1 MPNNNSAPQ
10 PQASTSAGNQDV
22 LLRRKKA
29 DRACDYCRK
38 RKARCDA
45 DPLSGRTCMNCTLN
59 QVECTFDDTMKKQ
72 TMNRN
77 YIEALET
84 RIAELQNRVTEL
96 EMQLKLQ
103 QDSNHASPASS
114 NDSNTNSITPKDF
127 VAKALGSDDRRQ
139 ASPPQDHQ
147 AETWEKT
154 FPPSEEFDP
163 DSAGFIQS
171 LKNLDIGR
179 DYVRHMGRSSTAYL
193 VWQAI
198 HLRTAEDK
206 NLADRFYFT
215 RRLDFWLPR
224 PWEMEISAPP
234 RPKFTFPDRVLL
246 HQLVNLY
253 FDNVN
258 MFFPMLHR
266 PTFDKQLYSM
276 DHARDTGF
284 ACIVLLVC
292 AIGSR
297 YSDDPRVKADP
308 HASKHSAG
316 WHYFSQVEMVRK
328 PMIIPP
334 KLHDIQIHCLSIFFM
349 YAASMVVGLHV
360 WTRIGVA
367 IRFAQDAGAHRRR
380 TRKKITIEDELWNR
394 CFWTL
399 VGFDRIFSAILG
411 RACAIQD
418 EEFSIRY
425 PMEVDDDYW
434 DPPDPALAWKQP
446 PGKPAVSSTFV
457 AWIKLTRIMEM
468 TLRTIYTIN
477 RTQLFAGVIEEGWE
491 RQVIAELDSAL
502 NKWQGALPEHLR
514 LNPDEPSDVFLDCQ
528 VFLHTFFAQAQI
540 LIHKPFITPLE
551 NSRPV
556 GLPSL
561 EICTSAARAC
571 AHAIDVHRRRRP
583 NHPMPYIMS
592 TISSSGVVLVLS
604 LWAREKS
611 TNTNN
616 IDKLKEFKEINMCRE
631 YLKALEERWVTAGRF
646 WDILNGLCHVHQQL
660 GKRVREDV
668 EESARTAQ
676 PPPRTDV
683 VASNHSWDFMN
694 LMVPSQDLFNP
705 NTPSSSSS
713 NSAPTPSYAD
723 WMSLAGADI
732 GIDPFN
738 APFSNAPSTSS
749 PATLPTPAPV
759 ATPSSVSLGTD
770 TGDFST
776 AEGWFKQL
784 STSQLESMLGAQ
796 AAEMDATQM
805 DEAMMERWADAFPAN
820 FVNES
825 LVQAWP
831 SNPAPDLPSLQQS
844 LQHPMFSP
852 SDGHQD
858 FVDNGDSERPRW
870 F

>member
-1 MPNNNSAPQ
+1 MASQ
-10 PQASTSAGNQDV
+10 PQASMSGAGNQDV

-29 DRACDYCRK
+29 DRACDYCRR
-38 RKARCDA
+38 RKARCAAGDA
-45 DPLSGRTCMNCTLN
+45 DPLSGRTCMNCALN
-59 QVECTFDDTMKKQ
+59 QVECTFDDTMKVCRL
-72 TMNRN
+72 TVYLS
-77 YIEALET
+77 YIEALEA

-96 EMQLKLQ
+96 EMQLKMQ
-103 QDSNHASPASS
+103 QDSHASPASS
-114 NDSNTNSITPKDF
+114 DNSVGSSVTPKDF
-127 VAKALGSDDRRQ
+127 VAKALSSDDRRQ
-139 ASPPQDHQ
+139 VTPSEEHQ
-147 AETWEKT
+147 AEAWEKS

-163 DSAGFIQS
+163 DSAGFIQT

-179 DYVRHMGRSSTAYL
+179 DYVRHMGRSSTGAVAQL

-234 RPKFTFPDRVLL
+234 RPQFTFPDRMLL
-246 HQLVNLY
+246 QSLVDLYFENVNLY
-253 FDNVN
+253 
-258 MFFPMLHR
+258 FPMLHR
-266 PTFDKQLYSM
+266 PTFDRQLFSM

-284 ACIVLLVC
+284 ACILLLVC

-308 HASKHSAG
+308 NASKHSSG

-399 VGFDRIFSAILG
+399 VGFDRVFSAILG

-425 PMEVDDDYW
+425 PMEVDDEYW
-434 DPPDPALAWKQP
+434 DPPDPVNAWKQP
-446 PGKPAVSSTFV
+446 PGKPAVSSMFV
-457 AWIKLTRIMEM
+457 AWIKLTRIIEM

-502 NKWQGALPEHLR
+502 NKWQGALPQHLR
-514 LNPDEPSDVFLDCQ
+514 WNPDEPDDVTLDCQ
-528 VFLHTFFAQAQI
+528 VYLHTFFSQAQI

-571 AHAIDVHRRRRP
+571 AHTVDVHRRRRP
-583 NHPMPYIMS
+583 HRPNPYIMS
-592 TISSSGVVLVLS
+592 AISASGVVLVLS
-604 LWAREKS
+604 LWTREKTVNANS
-611 TNTNN
+611 L
-616 IDKLKEFKEINMCRE
+616 DKLKEFKEINMCRE

-660 GKRVREDV
+660 GKRIREDMQ
-668 EESARTAQ
+668 EPTREAQ
-676 PPPRTDV
+676 PPQPTDTV
-683 VASNHSWDFMN
+683 TPENSWYFMN
-694 LMVPSQDLFNP
+694 LMSPNQDLFAASTT
-705 NTPSSSSS
+705 NTPSPAASSTSV
-713 NSAPTPSYAD
+713 ARTPSYAE
-723 WMSLAGADI
+723 WVNLAGADM
-732 GIDPFN
+732 GADPFYVPVGEEATETTN
-738 APFSNAPSTSS
+738 FAAPES
-749 PATLPTPAPV
+749 
-759 ATPSSVSLGTD
+759 
-770 TGDFST
+770 
-776 AEGWFKQL
+776 WFKQL
-784 STSQLESMLGAQ
+784 STEQLDSMLGAQ
-796 AAEMDATQM
+796 ASAMDGSM
-805 DEAMMERWADAFPAN
+805 DEAMMQRWADSFPAN
-820 FVNES
+820 LIDETIHS
-825 LVQAWP
+825 WP
-831 SNPAPDLPSLQQS
+831 AAPSSTLPSLQAD
-844 LQHPMFSP
+844 LQHPLFSP
-852 SDGHQD
+852 SDGRQN
-858 FVDNGDSERPRW
+858 FADNGDSERPRW